1 MINFRLIRHL
11 WVFFAVAE
19 EEHFGRAAEQLNM
32 SQPPLTEHIKQL
44 EQTLGMVLF
53 ERSRRGTKLTA
64 AGYSILPAVRKFAE
78 QMQRLQTTVQEIAAG
93 HSGILHIGAITVA
106 MLEVVVPLI
115 EHIRHYPTL
124 TVRVREIDSGDA
136 EPLLQVGDIDLAFAR
151 LEIPWDS
158 TIRLHT
164 LRREQL
170 AVVLPKSHPFAKR
183 ESIDLKDL
191 ACEGF
196 VMFERA
202 VSPDSFDA
210 LLAACQRAGFV
221 PNILHEVRSIALQ
234 VAFAGCEQGV
244 ALVPVSSERYLP
256 DNDVLRL
263 LNDDIQI
270 TSVAL
275 AWHEGQ
281 HDPLLENVLDL
292 VREYFGDKGEEWIKA
307 T

>member
-11 WVFFAVAE
+11 WMFLAVAE
-19 EEHFGRAAEQLNM
+19 EEHFGRAAERLNM

-44 EQTLGMVLF
+44 EQALGMVLF

-106 MLEVVVPLI
+106 LLEVVPPLI
-115 EHIRHYPTL
+115 EHIHRHYPAL

-136 EPLLQVGDIDLAFAR
+136 EPLLQAGDIDLAFAR

-170 AVVLPKSHPFAKR
+170 AVVLPKSHPFAGR
-183 ESIDLKDL
+183 ESIGLKDL
-191 ACEGF
+191 ACESF

-210 LLAACQRAGFV
+210 LIAACQCAGFV
-221 PNILHEVRSIALQ
+221 PNILHEVRTIALQ
-234 VAFAGCEQGV
+234 VAFAGCGQGV
-244 ALVPVSSERYLP
+244 ALVPVSSARYLP
-256 DNDVLRL
+256 GNAVLRPL
-263 LNDDIQI
+263 DDDIWI
-270 TSVAL
+270 NSVVL

-292 VREYFGDKGEEWIKA
+292 VRGYFDDAGGKQA

>member
-11 WVFFAVAE
+11 WMFLAVAE
-19 EEHFGRAAEQLNM
+19 EEHFGRAAERLNM

-44 EQTLGMVLF
+44 EQALGMVLF

-106 MLEVVVPLI
+106 LLEEVPPLI
-115 EHIRHYPTL
+115 EHIHWHYPAL

-136 EPLLQVGDIDLAFAR
+136 EPLLQAGDIDLAFAR

-164 LRREQL
+164 LRREPL

-202 VSPDSFDA
+202 VSPGSFDA
-210 LLAACQRAGFV
+210 LLAACQCAGFV
-221 PNILHEVRSIALQ
+221 PNILHEVRTIALQ
-234 VAFAGCEQGV
+234 VAFAGCGQGV
-244 ALVPVSSERYLP
+244 ALVPVSSARYLP
-256 DNDVLRL
+256 GNAVLRPL
-263 LNDDIQI
+263 DDDIWI
-270 TSVAL
+270 NSVVL
-275 AWHEGQ
+275 AWHERQ

-292 VREYFGDKGEEWIKA
+292 VQGYFDDEGEKKA

>member
-1 MINFRLIRHL
+1 M
-11 WVFFAVAE
+11 
-19 EEHFGRAAEQLNM
+19 
-32 SQPPLTEHIKQL
+32 
-44 EQTLGMVLF
+44 
-53 ERSRRGTKLTA
+53 
-64 AGYSILPAVRKFAE
+64 
-78 QMQRLQTTVQEIAAG
+78 
-93 HSGILHIGAITVA
+93 
-106 MLEVVVPLI
+106 
-115 EHIRHYPTL
+115 
-124 TVRVREIDSGDA
+124 
-136 EPLLQVGDIDLAFAR
+136 
-151 LEIPWDS
+151 
-158 TIRLHT
+158 
-164 LRREQL
+164 
-170 AVVLPKSHPFAKR
+170 VLPKSHPFAER

-256 DNDVLRL
+256 DNAVLRP

-270 TSVAL
+270 TSVTL

-292 VREYFGDKGEEWIKA
+292 VRGYFGGA
-307 T
+307 VG